1 MRGRGRGRGRGGRS
15 AATTPRRRL
24 PRPEDDDDDDDGDGL
39 SDSGAPLAA
48 ASSTAATGASQ
59 ATATSASSTLHA
71 RAAADASASD
81 EPVVA
86 SGSLTDP
93 VDSTTTFQSLGLM
106 PSICEACDSLGFK
119 RPSEIQAKAI
129 PHALA
134 GRDVIGLAQT
144 GSGKTAAFALPILQ
158 ALWDA
163 PQPLFACVMAPTR
176 ELAIQISEQFEALGS
191 KIGVRC
197 AVIVGG
203 MDSMSQAIALAKKP
217 HVIVCTPGRL
227 VDHLEN
233 TEGFN
238 LKSLKYLILDEADRL
253 LDLDFGT
260 EIEKVLKV
268 IPKER
273 NTFMF
278 SATMTTK
285 VEKLQRA
292 SLRDPV
298 RIEVAT
304 KYSIVATLLQYY
316 LFFPFKHKE
325 CDLAYILNELA
336 GQSAIVFALTC
347 NSALRLTLM
356 LRNLGFQAAG
366 GRNILVA
373 TDVASRGLDIP
384 GVDVVVNYDVPQ
396 SSKDYIHRVGRT
408 ARAGKSG
415 KSITFVTQYDIETYQ
430 RIEFALQKKLEEFP
444 LGADKSAVLL
454 LQERVAEALRF
465 AHGQMK
471 DELARDD
478 GGGGNGKKR
487 RAGAVEGAT
496 RGADDDDEEAA
507 ATSLFRGKKQ
517 GGGKFK
523 KSRA

>member
-1 MRGRGRGRGRGGRS
+1 
-15 AATTPRRRL
+15 
-24 PRPEDDDDDDDGDGL
+24 
-39 SDSGAPLAA
+39 
-48 ASSTAATGASQ
+48 
-59 ATATSASSTLHA
+59 
-71 RAAADASASD
+71 
-81 EPVVA
+81 
-86 SGSLTDP
+86 
-93 VDSTTTFQSLGLM
+93 GLM

-144 GSGKTAAFALPILQ
+144 GSGKTAAFALPVLQ

-233 TEGFN
+233 TKGFN

-304 KYSIVATLLQYY
+304 KYSTVATLLQYY

-325 CDLAYILNELA
+325 CYLAYILNELA

-356 LRNLGFQAAG
+356 LRNLGFQAVCLHGQMTQPARLGALAKFKAG

-430 RIEFALQKKLEEFP
+430 RIEFTLQKKLEEFP

-471 DELARDD
+471 DELARDGG

-507 ATSLFRGKKQ
+507 ATSLFRGKKH